1 MWFWEESK
9 CTAVPVCNVKK
20 CKMAV
25 TNDQTLK
32 ALLIYF
38 AKAFGYLPNK
48 LMISKLT
55 SSGCSLNRKNNE

>member
-1 MWFWEESK
+1 
-9 CTAVPVCNVKK
+9 
-20 CKMAV
+20 MAV